1 MASHGFE
8 FDPTNRVLRARFEG
22 LLTETVLSEYSA
34 AIRKYALQTDALA
47 GIFDFSLVT
56 NVEVSSNFIRDL
68 AGQAPSFPDAMNRP
82 RIIVAPQKHIFGLS
96 RMFQIMGEETRPLLQ
111 VVQTMKE
118 AFERLN
124 IKDAH
129 FHPIE

>member
-1 MASHGFE
+1 MAFHGFE
-8 FDPTNRVLRARFEG
+8 FDPVNRVLLARVEG
-22 LLTETVLSEYSA
+22 RLTETVLSEYSA

-68 AGQAPSFPDAMNRP
+68 AGQAPSFPNAMNRP

-111 VVQTMKE
+111 VVHTIEKAFSELDVKE
-118 AFERLN
+118 ARFQPLE
-124 IKDAH
+124 
-129 FHPIE
+129 